1 MDRINWEFTDKFR
14 SHWIKV
20 KFYEEN
26 PKLKDV
32 EKPKKTKFCEATNEA
47 ITRPILLSKASI
59 SCPGARKEKF

>member
-1 MDRINWEFTDKFR
+1 MDRINWKFSDKFR

-32 EKPKKTKFCEATNEA
+32 DKPKKIRFCQAYLPL
-47 ITRPILLSKASI
+47 R
-59 SCPGARKEKF
+59 